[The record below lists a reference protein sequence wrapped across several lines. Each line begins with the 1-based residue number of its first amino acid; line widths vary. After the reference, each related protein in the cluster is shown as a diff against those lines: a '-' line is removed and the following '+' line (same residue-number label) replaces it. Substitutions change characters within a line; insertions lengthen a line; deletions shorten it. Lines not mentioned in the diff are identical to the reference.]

1 MLPFPIVDTH
11 LHIWDIGLLPYS
23 WLNDVPALNRS
34 HLVEDFRAASSG
46 VEIEQLVFVQAEV
59 DTTHFVEEAEWVAA
73 QMKADPRIVAQVPWA
88 PLEKGAAAAEDLERL
103 VQIDGVRGIRRIIQ
117 FEPDL
122 EFCLRPD
129 FIEGVRLLPQYGL
142 SFDIC
147 IDHRHMANTIAF
159 ARQCPDV
166 PMVLD
171 HIGKPAIADRQMQP
185 WADQIRELAGLDHV
199 FLKMS
204 GVATEADHANWTKE
218 ELRPFIETALEAFGP
233 ARTMFGGDWP
243 VSTQAI
249 AYPEWIETLLW
260 ALGDMSDDNL
270 RRIFRDTA
278 KSFYGLP

>member
-1 MLPFPIVDTH
+1 MLPFPIVDAH
-11 LHIWDIGLLPYS
+11 LHIWDTRHLPYS
-23 WLNDVPALNRS
+23 WLNDVPALNKS

-59 DTTHFVEEAEWVAA
+59 DATHFVEEAEWVAA
-73 QMKADPRIVAQVPWA
+73 QMKVDPRIVAQVPWA
-88 PLEKGAAAAEDLERL
+88 PLEKGTAAAEDLDRL

-117 FEPDL
+117 FEDDL

-129 FIEGVRLLPQYGL
+129 FIEGVRLLPKYGL

-147 IDHRHMANTIAF
+147 IDHRHMANTIEF
-159 ARQCPDV
+159 ARRCPDV

-171 HIGKPAIADRQMQP
+171 HIGKPAVAYGQMQP
-185 WADQIRELAGLDHV
+185 WADQIRELASLDHV

-204 GVATEADHANWTKE
+204 GVATEADHVNWTKE
-218 ELRPFIETALEAFGP
+218 ELRPYMETALEAFGP

-260 ALGDMSDDNL
+260 ALGDMSEDDL
-270 RRIFRDTA
+270 RRLFRDTA